1 MRRQASVG
9 WAIVVLIT
17 LLGVYAGSPYWTVY
31 HLKAAIQD
39 GRYDEVNAY
48 VDYPS
53 VRESLKE
60 QLSAVLS
67 DHLAADPHL
76 MGNPYAEVT
85 AIAAGSLLGPI
96 LDNYVQPYAIASLL
110 RDEAK
115 HPQGQRL
122 QSPPEPPTVTLAYMD
137 IDRFVVTIQDREVGL
152 WRVVLRRHDAFR
164 WTVAEVIPPLEQAL
178 KSLMEDSPQP
188 KPKLSS
194 RGTSRSP
201 SLDVTPAENEAENP

>member
-31 HLKAAIQD
+31 HLKAAMQD

-60 QLSAVLS
+60 QLTAMLS

-110 RDEAK
+110 RHESK
-115 HPQGQRL
+115 HPQGQRV
-122 QSPPEPPTVTLAYMD
+122 QSRPEPPTVTLAYTD
-137 IDRFVVTIQDREVGL
+137 IDRFVVTIQDREFGL
-152 WRVVLRRHDAFR
+152 WRLVLRRRDVIR
-164 WTVAEVIPPLEQAL
+164 WTVTEVIPPLEQAL
-178 KSLMEDSPQP
+178 NSLMEPSPP
-188 KPKLSS
+188 LKRSS
-194 RGTSRSP
+194 RA
-201 SLDVTPAENEAENP
+201 TPREYRPDEAAAENEAEKP